1 MQKIVFLYNG
11 VWCLPLSDIK
21 AIVGGVLLDGR
32 GFEPVEDSIIII
44 KGDIIETVGLKSKY
58 SVPDGAEGID
68 ASQMTVMLGLIDAH
82 VHFNGSRNHIFAER
96 IMPTFGLR
104 LLRAAEDTYDALK
117 ARFTTMHCMH
127 GAQALD
133 LKKGIAESTVKGPRI
148 KAAGHALSQTF
159 VHGDP
164 HYFDIEYGKMLELI
178 IA

>member
-1 MQKIVFLYNG
+1 
-11 VWCLPLSDIK
+11 
-21 AIVGGVLLDGR
+21 
-32 GFEPVEDSIIII
+32 
-44 KGDIIETVGLKSKY
+44 
-58 SVPDGAEGID
+58 VPDGAEGID

-148 KAAGHALSQTF
+148 KAVGHALSQTF
-159 VHGDP
+159 VHGDTY
-164 HYFDIEYGKMLELI
+164 YFDIEYGKMLELI
-178 IA
+178 IADGVDECREQMLRTDDYLGHEGALVVVNMVKVSEEIKEAFNT